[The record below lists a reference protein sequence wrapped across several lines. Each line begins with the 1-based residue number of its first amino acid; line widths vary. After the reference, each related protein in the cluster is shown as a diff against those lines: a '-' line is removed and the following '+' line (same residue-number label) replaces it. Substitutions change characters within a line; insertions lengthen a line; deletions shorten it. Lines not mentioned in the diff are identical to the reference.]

1 MLLLLATAGVVFFA
15 ACGGAGNNAPVD
27 KDKPATDKG
36 DKDKGGGNG
45 AKTDKPAKIPQK
57 IVLTA
62 IPDDADE
69 GRMREN
75 FGYIAKLF
83 EKETGIPCEYMHVQ
97 DYAASVTALATG
109 NAHVAWFGA
118 VTTGQA
124 YLKMKNELVILGC
137 RDIDKTFISYYI
149 GNRDAGVPKVKDLA
163 ELAKLAKEKGWTLTY
178 GSKNSTSSHMMPR
191 KFFMDQAKMS
201 PEDAFKSV
209 AYSGKHE
216 IVASKVASGEF
227 HVGALGQPPYDRLS
241 DDEKARAPIIY
252 TTPTYMNYCFAARA
266 EMGKELID
274 KLKKALLKAHETEE
288 GKKNLAYLK
297 AKKYVEA
304 NMDEW
309 MPYVELLQS
318 GIDIGG

>member
-1 MLLLLATAGVVFFA
+1 MKRILSAMLAVVVMAGLV
-15 ACGGAGNNAPVD
+15 ACGGGDANNANGNTPAD
-27 KDKPATDKG
+27 NQSENQPDKPA
-36 DKDKGGGNG
+36 
-45 AKTDKPAKIPQK
+45 PKIPEK
-57 IVLTA
+57 IIVTA
-62 IPDDADE
+62 IPDDSDE

-118 VTTGQA
+118 VTVAQA
-124 YLKMKNELVILGC
+124 YLKMEDDLVIVGC

-149 GNRDAGVPKVKDLA
+149 GNAEAGVPKVKDLA
-163 ELAKLAKEKGWTLTY
+163 ELAKLAKDNGWTLTY
-178 GSKNSTSSHMMPR
+178 GSKSSTSSHMMPR
-191 KFFMDQAKMS
+191 SFFTQQAKMK
-201 PEDAFKSV
+201 PEEAFKAV

-216 IVASKVASGEF
+216 IVAAKVASGEF

-241 DDEKARAPIIY
+241 DEDKAKAPIIY
-252 TTPTYMNYCFAARA
+252 TTPTFMNYCFAARA
-266 EMGKELID
+266 DMGDELVG
-274 KLKKALLKAHETEE
+274 KLRKALLNAHETEE
-288 GKKNLAYLK
+288 GKKNLSYLK

-309 MPYVELLQS
+309 MSYVDLLES
-318 GIDIGG
+318 GVDIGG